1 MAAKS
6 LWEQVKGELKS
17 DLDRATFDT
26 WVRDA
31 EGLTLADNV
40 LTVGVANDYAR
51 SFLEKLIGSMAARY
65 VAALLETSD
74 AQVRFVTIQDF
85 EGEDQYVDVR
95 DVRDDTLTLQR
106 RYLSLY
112 DEVVR
117 PERIVVVPRYYL
129 RWVPWLGVDLA
140 WIPLGFRQVA
150 FLNGSL
156 FEAGDEFEAPARS
169 ITSWSGVS
177 LRTFRRKII
186 DPRLR
191 WFIEPIQSDGVEF
204 RWNDDKDR
212 PERVPQSW
220 RVVMSMP
227 LTPFDQDSLKNWLI
241 ERGSSGTA
249 PGAILQEALQT
260 PIDKLLPWPEALQDQ
275 IPACKPISVQDL
287 VMDVLDR
294 DLDPATRVSILQLAD
309 SLSNY
314 ITGNARSPILITHY
328 FIKKWLPLLK
338 PGPAWLVTLLRGRC
352 YYNRENGEL
361 RDQTTVHGGHIELA
375 SRLGLARSKTLG
387 EWFCGRTKSRGKQKG
402 AQFLPYFVTE
412 ISRSKQQSNE
422 LSIEYKVRMIGEP
435 FTPTD
440 LKTYNLQQPGAEG
453 PTPAVD
459 TIDHASTPAF
469 GTMDNIATP
478 AVDTINGTHA
488 PADVTMEKSSTPAN
502 DIVEREP
509 APAVG
514 TNFKDSLLRLSR
526 DSIKDYLNTTTSISR
541 KKSKDSRQRSTP
553 VVVMLQW
560 DIKKLLVHNKV
571 DRSIR
576 EQLLSINVT
585 GEAFV
590 SWLIYAASSKG
601 ASIKNPVAH
610 SVSRLRQDPHSGAGE
625 VYDRVAQY
633 PPEDLID
640 CICRSLKRYDPEFSG
655 SNREW
660 KRAMR
665 GTSELQMVSLA
676 EQLLSLTTTQEV
688 VS

>member
-31 EGLTLADNV
+31 EGISLSDNV

-51 SFLEKLIGSMAARY
+51 AYLEKNIGSMAARY
-65 VAALLETSD
+65 VAALLETSNS
-74 AQVRFVTIQDF
+74 QVRFVTVQDF
-85 EGEDQYVDVR
+85 EDEDQSAGVKDVYD
-95 DVRDDTLTLQR
+95 DVLTLQR

-129 RWVPWLGVDLA
+129 RWVPVLGVDLA

-156 FEAGDEFEAPARS
+156 FEAGDIFEAPARS
-169 ITSWSGVS
+169 IASWSGVS

-186 DPRLR
+186 DPKLR
-191 WFIEPIQSDGVEF
+191 WFIEPVQSDGVEF

-227 LTPFDQDSLKNWLI
+227 LTPFDQDSLKTWLI
-241 ERGSSGTA
+241 ERKSSGAT
-249 PGAILQEALQT
+249 PGTILQEALQT
-260 PIDKLLPWPEALQDQ
+260 SIDELIPWPENPQYQ
-275 IPACKPISVQDL
+275 TPAGEPISVQNL
-287 VMDVLDR
+287 VMDIFDQY
-294 DLDPATRVSILQLAD
+294 LDPAIKVSILQLAD

-314 ITGNARSPILITHY
+314 ITGNARSPLLITHY

-338 PGPAWLVTLLRGRC
+338 PGPAWFVTLLRGRC

-361 RDQTTVHGGHIELA
+361 RDQTTVHGGHVELS
-375 SRLGLARSKTLG
+375 SRLGLSRSKTIG

-422 LSIEYKVRMIGEP
+422 LSIEYKVRMIDEP

-440 LKTYNLQQPGAEG
+440 LKTYNLQQPRAEG

-459 TIDHASTPAF
+459 TIDHASTPA
-469 GTMDNIATP
+469 
-478 AVDTINGTHA
+478 VDTMNGTPA

-571 DRSIR
+571 DGSIR

-610 SVSRLRQDPHSGAGE
+610 SVSRVRQDPHSGAGE

-640 CICRSLKRYDPEFSG
+640 CIYRSLKRYDPEFSG